1 MAQDLTVNIKT
12 TSDVPQA
19 MDKAKTATVSFG
31 KQVEDIQKKFST
43 SFKDIFLGFFAPMV
57 LLNAAISY
65 FGNKIAE
72 AQKLAADGFEKLADS
87 SSRYGTAEEKTLA
100 AQLKLKMDLI
110 KAEKELRAGKSEM
123 FKTYMETTPEGK
135 AIVQREISKGGTGFQ
150 LGMNIPFMREKFVS
164 GLAMMNQI
172 QSEILNIED
181 SKITPEQRKL
191 REREMEAASKAEFD
205 AAAEKSRLEDE
216 KKNQANQTK
225 LNSSVSGNVI
235 GVGANPV
242 ITALQE
248 QQAIAREQLA
258 YLQIIASQSTNT
270 RSGDV
275 TASGATPSTPAN
287 ASPSRA
293 ALVTKNK

>member
-19 MDKAKTATVSFG
+19 MDKAKSATVSFS

-43 SFKDIFLGFFAPMV
+43 GFKDIFLGFFAPMV

-72 AQKLAADGFEKLADS
+72 AQKIAADGFEKLADS
-87 SSRYGTAEEKTLA
+87 SSRYGMAEEKTLA

-150 LGMNIPFMREKFVS
+150 IGMNIPFMREKFVS

-172 QSEILNIED
+172 QAEILGIED
-181 SKITPEQRKL
+181 RKISPEQRKL

-205 AAAEKSRLEDE
+205 AANEKTRLEDE
-216 KKNQANQTK
+216 KKAQGARPKFSTEGY
-225 LNSSVSGNVI
+225 GNVI
-235 GVGANPV
+235 GVGSNIAIEMAQMQIDELKRHTELLQMIATKEV
-242 ITALQE
+242 AAQDFSKGDKSTA
-248 QQAIAREQLA
+248 A
-258 YLQIIASQSTNT
+258 
-270 RSGDV
+270 
-275 TASGATPSTPAN
+275 
-287 ASPSRA
+287 PSRA
-293 ALVTKNK
+293 KLLSGK

>member
-19 MDKAKTATVSFG
+19 MDKAKSATVSFS

-43 SFKDIFLGFFAPMV
+43 GFKDIFLGFFAPMV
-57 LLNAAISY
+57 LLNAAVSY

-72 AQKLAADGFEKLADS
+72 AQKLAADGFDKLADAS
-87 SSRYGTAEEKTLA
+87 TNYGNREEKTLA

-135 AIVQREISKGGTGFQ
+135 AIVAREISKGGTGFQ
-150 LGMNIPFMREKFVS
+150 MGMNIPFMREKFVS

-172 QSEILNIED
+172 QSEILDIED
-181 SKITPEQRKL
+181 RKISPEQRKL
-191 REREMEAASKAEFD
+191 KEREMEAASKAEFD
-205 AAAEKSRLEDE
+205 AAAEKTRLEDE
-216 KKNQANQTK
+216 KKRQSNEMK
-225 LNSSVSGNVI
+225 LGSSASGNVI

-242 ITALQE
+242 VTALQE

-270 RSGDV
+270 RSADV

>member
-19 MDKAKTATVSFG
+19 MDKAKSATVSFS

-43 SFKDIFLGFFAPMV
+43 GFKDIFIGFFAPMV

-72 AQKLAADGFEKLADS
+72 AQKLASDGFDKLADA

-123 FKTYMETTPEGK
+123 FKTYLETTPEGK
-135 AIVQREISKGGTGFQ
+135 ALVEREISKGGTGFQ
-150 LGMNIPFMREKFVS
+150 MGMNIPFMREKFVS

-172 QSEILNIED
+172 QAEILDIED
-181 SKITPEQRKL
+181 RKISPEQRKL

-205 AAAEKSRLEDE
+205 AAKLKAD
-216 KKNQANQTK
+216 KKETNTI
-225 LNSSVSGNVI
+225 SPGSVSGNVI

-242 ITALQE
+242 LSAIHE
-248 QQAIAREQLA
+248 QVELAKQQLE
-258 YLQIIASQSTNT
+258 YLRMIASKGESAGPPPDLT
-270 RSGDV
+270 DK
-275 TASGATPSTPAN
+275 GATPATPS
-287 ASPSRA
+287 SPSRA
-293 ALVTKNK
+293 SLLIPKK